1 MNVNEEDIELLSKL
15 SVEENKAQGK
25 WFRHLTLVLSTLL
38 GILVSLGSTVHDSP
52 LRHWCYGL
60 AALLLALALCG
71 CFVLLY
77 TYSVWS
83 ATRAKEAYR
92 SELNTAIREGRPI
105 RPTGVVLPNWRNVV
119 QIACYACVA
128 AAFLL
133 LGIFSLAT

>member
-1 MNVNEEDIELLSKL
+1 MMNEEDMELLSKL
-15 SVEENKAQGK
+15 SVEENKAQVR

-52 LRHWCYGL
+52 LRHWCYGS
-60 AALLLALALCG
+60 ATLLLALALCG

-83 ATRAKEAYR
+83 ATRAREAYR
-92 SELNTAIREGRPI
+92 SELNTAIREGRPT
-105 RPTGVVLPNWRNVV
+105 RPTGVVLPNWRNAV
-119 QIACYACVA
+119 QLACYACVA

-133 LGIFSLAT
+133 LGIFSLAI

>member
-1 MNVNEEDIELLSKL
+1 MNEEDIELLSKL
-15 SVEENKAQGK
+15 SVEENKAQVR

-38 GILVSLGSTVHDSP
+38 GILVSLGRTAHDSP

-60 AALLLALALCG
+60 ATLLLALALCG

-83 ATRAKEAYR
+83 ATQAKEAYR
-92 SELNTAIREGRPI
+92 SELNNAIREGRPT

-119 QIACYACVA
+119 QLACCACAA

-133 LGIFSLAT
+133 LGVFSLAA

>member
-1 MNVNEEDIELLSKL
+1 MYEEDIEQLSKL
-15 SVEENKAQGK
+15 SAVENKAQVR

-38 GILVSLGSTVHDSP
+38 GILVSLGSTVHDSL
-52 LRHWCYGL
+52 LRHLCYGS
-60 AALLLALALCG
+60 ATLLLALGLGG

-92 SELNTAIREGRPI
+92 SELNNAIREGRPI
-105 RPTGVVLPNWRNVV
+105 RPTGVVLPKWKDAL
-119 QIACYACVA
+119 QIVCYACIA

-133 LGIFSLAT
+133 LGICSLAGWN